1 MEPSSQSDI
10 VVGVEADDRLSLSD
24 EIPPLR
30 VNKDYQHWMVEED
43 PADDRLS
50 LSDEIPP
57 LRVIKDYQQNQDE
70 ENNKNGR

>member
-10 VVGVEADDRLSLSD
+10 VVGVE
-24 EIPPLR
+24 
-30 VNKDYQHWMVEED
+30 
-43 PADDRLS
+43 ADDRLS